1 MGILDILWRG
11 RREIDHRLGEVYK
24 EEEERLMEIC
34 APYKV
39 QSDETP
45 YFQREEVVDS
55 KIKLWELEE
64 KKRRL
69 RERYRFLA
77 Y

>member
-1 MGILDILWRG
+1 MGILDIFWKERV
-11 RREIDHRLGEVYK
+11 EIDHRLGEVYK
-24 EEEERLMEIC
+24 EEERLMEIC
-34 APYKV
+34 VPYKV

-55 KIKLWELEE
+55 KIRLLELEE